1 MVDASSASGDILQR
15 EAVRCHA
22 HQHPAGPPLHRSP
35 LKGAAQL
42 NGSSVDS
49 PAAGRSEAAL
59 GGTGG
64 GGRPCRA
71 ARRWLLFIQ
80 LLDHHCPATGILP
93 LVQRLE
99 DDLDLLAHFQ
109 LVERDARRRCVG
121 HAVRLTVNGDGPGD
135 RIDVRDRPLHACA
148 LATPAARATAAPK
161 ANPSVLGM
169 VHPFRS
175 RHVNASAERR
185 SRDVSAQR
193 PPTPAWQAV
202 GRAAAGERLLRRPF
216 SGRGD
221 RCPRSIHCSPS
232 GPSGPRREQA
242 CTAPRCP
249 PRDPR
254 IRRRAARRDGNR
266 CRGARASR

>member
-1 MVDASSASGDILQR
+1 MTELRDQANGRREQRVRRHLTKGGCALPRSSAPRRAAASSKPVEGRGATQR
-15 EAVRCHA
+15 LISRLARRWP
-22 HQHPAGPPLHRSP
+22 QR
-35 LKGAAQL
+35 
-42 NGSSVDS
+42 
-49 PAAGRSEAAL
+49 

-109 LVERDARRRCVG
+109 FVERDARRRCVG

-148 LATPAARATAAPK
+148 LATPAGRATAAPK

-169 VHPFRS
+169 VYPFRS
-175 RHVNASAERR
+175 RDVNASAECR
-185 SRDVSAQR
+185 SRDAACQASAHAR
-193 PPTPAWQAV
+193 MAGGGPGG
-202 GRAAAGERLLRRPF
+202 GRREAAALPF
-216 SGRGD
+216 QRTG
-221 RCPRSIHCSPS
+221 
-232 GPSGPRREQA
+232 
-242 CTAPRCP
+242 
-249 PRDPR
+249 
-254 IRRRAARRDGNR
+254 
-266 CRGARASR
+266 